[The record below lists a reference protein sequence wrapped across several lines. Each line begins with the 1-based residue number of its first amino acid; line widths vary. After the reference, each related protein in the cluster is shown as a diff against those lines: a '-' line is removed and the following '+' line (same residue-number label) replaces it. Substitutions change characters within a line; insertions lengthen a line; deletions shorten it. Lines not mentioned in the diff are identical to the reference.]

1 MLHECGL
8 MMHEL
13 IYRKTKNEKMQAELG
28 RLLLLAVEDTKSGAY
43 ITNFRWTVIGK
54 NPIA

>member
-1 MLHECGL
+1 

-28 RLLLLAVEDTKSGAY
+28 RLSLLAVEDTKSGAY
-43 ITNFRWTVIGK
+43 ITDVRWTVIGK
-54 NPIA
+54 KPIA